1 MLKKQLIYLSNARLP
16 TEKANGFQI
25 MKMCQAFARQ
35 QEVTLIHPR
44 RRQPLELQGKTPWNY
59 YGIRASFTIQ
69 PLPTVD
75 LEPHLP
81 QYWYQ
86 LQVASHLVATLF
98 YTLRLWNRSDVV
110 FFSRDRFSMSA
121 LLALRPLV
129 KATLVFEAHLFPS
142 RSAARFVAL
151 FKRLDR
157 LVVITHQLKRLFVEA
172 GMPKEKVLVAPD
184 AVDLSQFQISENKT
198 QCRQRLGLP
207 LERPIIGYVGR
218 FQAMGMEK
226 GIPELIQAMKYLL
239 EWQPDNPPLL
249 LCVGGPMESVPHY
262 KRIAQQ
268 EGIRS
273 DCLFFHD
280 RVPNSEVP
288 YWMRACDIGTI
299 PWGWNKFSAYYT
311 SPMKLFEYM
320 AAGTP
325 IVASD
330 LPSLREVLRHEENAI
345 LVAPDDAFSLAE
357 GLQRLLLNQQL
368 ATRLAQQA
376 ALDVR
381 KYTWEKRAEQILTSL
396 HAS

>member
-1 MLKKQLIYLSNARLP
+1 MWFFLVVIGLACPLCLP
-16 TEKANGFQI
+16 YAPSSKPN
-25 MKMCQAFARQ
+25 C
-35 QEVTLIHPR
+35 
-44 RRQPLELQGKTPWNY
+44 
-59 YGIRASFTIQ
+59 S
-69 PLPTVD
+69 
-75 LEPHLP
+75 
-81 QYWYQ
+81 
-86 LQVASHLVATLF
+86 
-98 YTLRLWNRSDVV
+98 LRHT
-110 FFSRDRFSMSA
+110 FS
-121 LLALRPLV
+121 
-129 KATLVFEAHLFPS
+129 PS

-172 GMPKEKVLVAPD
+172 GIPKEKVLVAPD

-218 FQAMGMEK
+218 FQTMGMEK
-226 GIPELIQAMKYLL
+226 GIPELIKAMKYLL
-239 EWQPDNPPLL
+239 EWQPEHPPLL
-249 LCVGGPMESVPHY
+249 LCVGGPMESVAQY

-268 EGIRS
+268 EGIGS
-273 DCLFFHD
+273 DNLTDSLFFHD

-288 YWMRACDIGTI
+288 VWMRACDIGTI

-345 LVAPDDAFSLAE
+345 LVAPDEAYSLAK
-357 GLQRLLLNQQL
+357 GLQRVLSDKQL
-368 ATRLAQQA
+368 ATRLSRQA
-376 ALDVR
+376 TLDVR
-381 KYTWEKRAEQILTSL
+381 EYTWEKRAERILASL
-396 HAS
+396 QAF